1 MAGWRD
7 TNNAAINTVGTLY
20 AEYQNQTAIANDQN
34 RTAADRAAANTA
46 LEALQPRIRE
56 IIELANT
63 ELLRLKFEALV
74 RATMWVLPLIGAPL
88 FVFLIYTH
96 HDDQTEKQLSQPA
109 FLQIAWGAGVEAAL
123 KKAGLDEKCYA
134 PDRPR
139 LLQVSEKSGL
149 RAGVLVIPKDPG
161 PGCPIVRVIGTN
173 ANEVYPDN

>member
-1 MAGWRD
+1 M
-7 TNNAAINTVGTLY
+7 T
-20 AEYQNQTAIANDQN
+20 
-34 RTAADRAAANTA
+34 
-46 LEALQPRIRE
+46 IR
-56 IIELANT
+56 
-63 ELLRLKFEALV
+63 R
-74 RATMWVLPLIGAPL
+74 
-88 FVFLIYTH
+88 
-96 HDDQTEKQLSQPA
+96 
-109 FLQIAWGAGVEAAL
+109 IAWGAGAEAAL